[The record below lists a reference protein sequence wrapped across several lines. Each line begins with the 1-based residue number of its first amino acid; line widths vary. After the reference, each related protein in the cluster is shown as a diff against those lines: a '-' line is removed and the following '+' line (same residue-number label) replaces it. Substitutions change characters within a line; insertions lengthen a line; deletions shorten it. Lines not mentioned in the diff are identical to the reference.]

1 MEALAAQARTLLE
14 KWGVAPSHASF
25 VESIAK
31 AIPILSILLTLI
43 VTLNGISSGNVPK
56 SPELS
61 QVRTD
66 VFNKINNVRGT
77 ANEVQLDLELN
88 EAAQTLAQ
96 KNADSNSSKNT
107 PEREDNLA
115 ILQQYLPYSDANAE
129 TIVNRFLDS
138 PEHAGPLLEKRN
150 ETIGVGVAYNGNR
163 VWVVVEFT
171 VAPADSVESTE

>member
-14 KWGVAPSHASF
+14 KRGVAPSHASF

-96 KNADSNSSKNT
+96 KNADSNSSENT
-107 PEREDNLA
+107 PEREDNLE

-138 PEHAGPLLEKRN
+138 PEHAGRLLEKRN

-171 VAPADSVESTE
+171 LAPADSVESTE